1 MVIQYS
7 VDVVIWYMYVKH
19 NVLQL
24 PYVYS
29 ILLPYFCTTK
39 VTCINVVVLYGS
51 TKVRRYFRKYGS
63 TKVQMYW
70 YSTRVLPEVLPYFH
84 ILARAYHRAGYVYN
98 VVRRYSTRTRS
109 G

>member
-7 VDVVIWYMYVKH
+7 VDVVIRYMYVKH

-51 TKVRRYFRKYGS
+51 TKVLPKVWKYES
-63 TKVQMYW
+63 TNVLVQY
-70 YSTRVLPEVLPYFH
+70 TCTVLPEVLPYFH

-98 VVRRYSTRTRS
+98 VVQYTYT
-109 G
+109 